1 MANPF
6 WLFDVREDYSATLVG
21 PLGFHGNVKA
31 QCRLNGEGVAGYC
44 AVMIAILNNPTFRAL
59 FVAQVIALVGTGLL
73 TVGLGLLAYDLAGE
87 RAGVVLGMALTLKM
101 VAYVGLSPIAQAV
114 ATRLPRKAVLVG
126 ADVVR
131 AVVALCLPFVSEVWQ
146 IYLLIF
152 ILQSASAA
160 FTPAFQAVIPDV
172 LPDEG
177 DYTRALSLSRLAYD
191 LENLLSPAMAA
202 VLLTLVS
209 YTWLFVGTVLGFV
222 VSGLL
227 VLMAAVPPLGADA
240 GQRPFRE
247 RLTRGIRI
255 YLATPRLRGLWALN
269 LAASAVGAF
278 VLVNTVV
285 LVRAGFGGGERDLAL
300 AMGAFG
306 AGSMAAALIL
316 PRLLERMA
324 DRPVMMGG
332 ARGLA
337 LVALAMGGLL
347 ALDGLPGWPVF
358 LLIWAL
364 IGFLYASVL
373 TPSGRLLRRSA
384 HAEDRPAVF
393 AAQFALS
400 HACWLVTY
408 PTAGWAA
415 QWLGMG
421 GDLFLLGLMAL
432 TGVIMAHVVW
442 PAGLPREV
450 EHEHPDLP
458 PGHPHLRAHGGR
470 RHAHVF
476 VIDDEHRV
484 WPTQG

>member
-1 MANPF
+1 
-6 WLFDVREDYSATLVG
+6 
-21 PLGFHGNVKA
+21 
-31 QCRLNGEGVAGYC
+31 
-44 AVMIAILNNPTFRAL
+44 MIGILRNPTFRAL
-59 FVAQVIALVGTGLL
+59 FSAQVIALVGTGLL

-101 VAYVGLSPIAQAV
+101 VAYVGLSPVAQAV

-131 AVVALCLPFVSEVWQ
+131 ALVALCLPFVSEVWQ
-146 IYLLIF
+146 IYALIF
-152 ILQSASAA
+152 VLQSASAT
-160 FTPAFQAVIPDV
+160 FTPAFQAAIPDV

-191 LENLLSPAMAA
+191 LENLLSPALAA
-202 VLLTLVS
+202 LLLTLVS
-209 YTWLFVGTVLGFV
+209 YSWLFVGTVLGFV
-222 VSGLL
+222 ISGGL
-227 VLMAAVPPLGADA
+227 VLLAAVPPLGKDA
-240 GQRPFRE
+240 RQRPFRE

-285 LVRAGFGGGERDLAL
+285 LVRSSYGADERSLAV
-300 AMGAFG
+300 AMAAFG
-306 AGSMAAALIL
+306 AGSMGAAMVL
-316 PRLLERMA
+316 PRVLERMA
-324 DRPVMMGG
+324 DRPVMMMG
-332 ARGLA
+332 AQGLVV
-337 LVALAMGGLL
+337 VALIMGALL
-347 ALDGLPGWPVF
+347 AFDGLPGWTVF
-358 LLIWAL
+358 LLVWVM

-415 QWLGMG
+415 QGLGMG
-421 GDLFLLGLMAL
+421 GALVLLGLMAL
-432 TGVIMAHVVW
+432 VGVIVARAVW
-442 PAGLPREV
+442 PAGLAQEIV
-450 EHEHPDLP
+450 HEHPDLP
-458 PGHPHLRAHGGR
+458 PDHPHLRAHGGR

>member
-1 MANPF
+1 
-6 WLFDVREDYSATLVG
+6 
-21 PLGFHGNVKA
+21 
-31 QCRLNGEGVAGYC
+31 
-44 AVMIAILNNPTFRAL
+44 MIGILRNPTFRAL
-59 FVAQVIALVGTGLL
+59 FSAQVIALVGTGLL

-101 VAYVGLSPIAQAV
+101 VAYVGLSPVAQAV

-131 AVVALCLPFVSEVWQ
+131 ALVALCLPFVSEVWQ
-146 IYLLIF
+146 IYALIF
-152 ILQSASAA
+152 VLQSASAT
-160 FTPAFQAVIPDV
+160 FTPAFQATIPDV

-191 LENLLSPAMAA
+191 LENLLSPALAA
-202 VLLTLVS
+202 LLLTLVS
-209 YTWLFVGTVLGFV
+209 YSWLFVGTVLGFV
-222 VSGLL
+222 ISGGL
-227 VLMAAVPPLGADA
+227 VLLAAVPPLGKDA
-240 GQRPFRE
+240 RQRPFRE

-285 LVRAGFGGGERDLAL
+285 LVRSGYGADERSLAV
-300 AMGAFG
+300 AMAAFG
-306 AGSMAAALIL
+306 AGSMAAALSL
-316 PRLLERMA
+316 PRVLERMA
-324 DRPVMMGG
+324 DRPVMMMG
-332 ARGLA
+332 AQGLVV
-337 LVALAMGGLL
+337 VALIMGALL
-347 ALDGLPGWPVF
+347 AFDGLPGWTVF
-358 LLIWAL
+358 LLVWVM

-415 QWLGMG
+415 QGLGMG
-421 GDLFLLGLMAL
+421 GALVLLGLMAL
-432 TGVIMAHVVW
+432 VGVIVARAVW
-442 PAGLPREV
+442 PAGLAQEIV
-450 EHEHPDLP
+450 HEHPDLP
-458 PGHPHLRAHGGR
+458 PDHPHLRAHGGR

>member
-1 MANPF
+1 
-6 WLFDVREDYSATLVG
+6 
-21 PLGFHGNVKA
+21 
-31 QCRLNGEGVAGYC
+31 
-44 AVMIAILNNPTFRAL
+44 MIGILRNPTFRAL
-59 FVAQVIALVGTGLL
+59 FSAQVIALVGTGLL

-101 VAYVGLSPIAQAV
+101 VAYVGLSPVAQAV

-131 AVVALCLPFVSEVWQ
+131 ASVALCLPFVSEVWQ
-146 IYLLIF
+146 IYALIF
-152 ILQSASAA
+152 VLQSASAT
-160 FTPAFQAVIPDV
+160 FTPAFQATIPDV

-191 LENLLSPAMAA
+191 LENLLSPALAA
-202 VLLTLVS
+202 LLLTLVS
-209 YTWLFVGTVLGFV
+209 YSWLFVGTVLGFV
-222 VSGLL
+222 ISGGL
-227 VLMAAVPPLGADA
+227 VLLAAVPPLGKDA
-240 GQRPFRE
+240 RQRPFRE

-285 LVRAGFGGGERDLAL
+285 LVRSSYGGDERSLAV
-300 AMGAFG
+300 AMAAFG
-306 AGSMAAALIL
+306 AGSMGAAMVL
-316 PRLLERMA
+316 PRVLERMA
-324 DRPVMMGG
+324 DRPVMMMG
-332 ARGLA
+332 AQGLVV
-337 LVALAMGGLL
+337 VALIMGALL
-347 ALDGLPGWPVF
+347 AFDGLPGWTVF
-358 LLIWAL
+358 LLVWVM

-415 QWLGMG
+415 QGLGMG
-421 GDLFLLGLMAL
+421 GALVLLGLMAL
-432 TGVIMAHVVW
+432 VGVIVARAVW
-442 PAGLPREV
+442 PAGLAQEIV
-450 EHEHPDLP
+450 HEHPDLP
-458 PGHPHLRAHGGR
+458 PDHPHLRAHGGR
-470 RHAHVF
+470 WHAHVF

>member
-1 MANPF
+1 MPGRAKI
-6 WLFDVREDYSATLVG
+6 SA
-21 PLGFHGNVKA
+21 
-31 QCRLNGEGVAGYC
+31 
-44 AVMIAILNNPTFRAL
+44 MIGILRNPTFRAL
-59 FVAQVIALVGTGLL
+59 FSAQVIALVGTGLL

-101 VAYVGLSPIAQAV
+101 VAYVGLSPVAQAV

-131 AVVALCLPFVSEVWQ
+131 ALVALCLPFVSEVWQ
-146 IYLLIF
+146 IYVLIF
-152 ILQSASAA
+152 VLQSASAT
-160 FTPAFQAVIPDV
+160 FTPAFQATIPDV

-191 LENLLSPAMAA
+191 LENLLSPALAA
-202 VLLTLVS
+202 LLLSLVS
-209 YTWLFVGTVLGFV
+209 YSWLFVGTVLGFV
-222 VSGLL
+222 ISGGL
-227 VLMAAVPPLGADA
+227 VLVAAVPPLGKDA

-269 LAASAVGAF
+269 LAASAIGAF

-285 LVRAGFGGGERDLAL
+285 LVRAGYGGDERSLAV
-300 AMGAFG
+300 AMAAFG
-306 AGSMAAALIL
+306 AGSMGAAMVL

-324 DRPVMMGG
+324 DRPVMMMG
-332 ARGLA
+332 AQGLVV
-337 LVALAMGGLL
+337 VALIMGALL
-347 ALDGLPGWPVF
+347 AFDGLPGWTVF
-358 LLIWAL
+358 LLVWVM

-415 QWLGMG
+415 HGLGMG
-421 GDLFLLGLMAL
+421 GALVLLGLLAL
-432 TGVIMAHVVW
+432 VGVVVARVVW
-442 PAGLPREV
+442 PAGLPQEIV
-450 EHEHPDLP
+450 HEHPDLP
-458 PGHPHLRAHGGR
+458 PDHPHLRAHGGR

>member
-1 MANPF
+1 
-6 WLFDVREDYSATLVG
+6 
-21 PLGFHGNVKA
+21 
-31 QCRLNGEGVAGYC
+31 
-44 AVMIAILNNPTFRAL
+44 MIGILRNPTFRAL
-59 FVAQVIALVGTGLL
+59 FSAQVIALVGTGLL

-101 VAYVGLSPIAQAV
+101 VAYVGLSPVAQAV

-131 AVVALCLPFVSEVWQ
+131 ALVALCLPFVSEVWQ
-146 IYLLIF
+146 IYALIF
-152 ILQSASAA
+152 VLQSASAT
-160 FTPAFQAVIPDV
+160 FTPAFQAAIPDV

-191 LENLLSPAMAA
+191 LENLLSPALAA
-202 VLLTLVS
+202 LLLTLVS
-209 YTWLFVGTVLGFV
+209 YSWLFVGTVLGFV
-222 VSGLL
+222 ISGGL
-227 VLMAAVPPLGADA
+227 VLLAAVPPLGKDA
-240 GQRPFRE
+240 RQRPFRE

-285 LVRAGFGGGERDLAL
+285 LVRSSYGADERSLAV
-300 AMGAFG
+300 AMAAFG
-306 AGSMAAALIL
+306 AGSMAAALSL
-316 PRLLERMA
+316 PRVLERMA
-324 DRPVMMGG
+324 DRPVMMMG
-332 ARGLA
+332 AQGLVV
-337 LVALAMGGLL
+337 VALIMGALL
-347 ALDGLPGWPVF
+347 AFNGLPGWTVF
-358 LLIWAL
+358 LLVWVM

-415 QWLGMG
+415 QGLGMG
-421 GDLFLLGLMAL
+421 GALVLLGLMAL
-432 TGVIMAHVVW
+432 VGVIVARAVW
-442 PAGLPREV
+442 PAGLAQEIV
-450 EHEHPDLP
+450 HEHPDLP
-458 PGHPHLRAHGGR
+458 PDHPHLRAHGGR

>member
-1 MANPF
+1 
-6 WLFDVREDYSATLVG
+6 
-21 PLGFHGNVKA
+21 
-31 QCRLNGEGVAGYC
+31 
-44 AVMIAILNNPTFRAL
+44 MIGILRNPTFRAL
-59 FVAQVIALVGTGLL
+59 FSAQVIALVGTGLL

-101 VAYVGLSPIAQAV
+101 VAYVGLSPVAQAV

-131 AVVALCLPFVSEVWQ
+131 ALVALCLPFVSEVWQ
-146 IYLLIF
+146 IYALIF
-152 ILQSASAA
+152 VLQSASAT
-160 FTPAFQAVIPDV
+160 FTPAFQAAIPDV

-191 LENLLSPAMAA
+191 LENLLSPALAA
-202 VLLTLVS
+202 LLLTLVS
-209 YTWLFVGTVLGFV
+209 YSWLFVGTVLGFV
-222 VSGLL
+222 ISGGL
-227 VLMAAVPPLGADA
+227 VLLAAVPPLGKDA
-240 GQRPFRE
+240 RQRPFRE

-285 LVRAGFGGGERDLAL
+285 LVRSSYGADERSLAV
-300 AMGAFG
+300 AMAAFG
-306 AGSMAAALIL
+306 AGSMAAALSL
-316 PRLLERMA
+316 PRVLERMA
-324 DRPVMMGG
+324 DRPVMMMG
-332 ARGLA
+332 AQGLVV
-337 LVALAMGGLL
+337 VALIMGALL
-347 ALDGLPGWPVF
+347 AFNGLPGWTVF
-358 LLIWAL
+358 LLVWVM

-415 QWLGMG
+415 QGLGMG
-421 GDLFLLGLMAL
+421 GALVLLGLMAL
-432 TGVIMAHVVW
+432 VGVIVARAVW
-442 PAGLPREV
+442 PAGLAQEIV
-450 EHEHPDLP
+450 HEHPDLP
-458 PGHPHLRAHGGR
+458 PDHPHLRAHGGR
-470 RHAHVF
+470 WHAHVF

>member
-1 MANPF
+1 
-6 WLFDVREDYSATLVG
+6 
-21 PLGFHGNVKA
+21 
-31 QCRLNGEGVAGYC
+31 
-44 AVMIAILNNPTFRAL
+44 MIGILRNPTFRAL
-59 FVAQVIALVGTGLL
+59 FSAQVIALVGTGLL

-87 RAGVVLGMALTLKM
+87 RAGVVLGMVLTLKM
-101 VAYVGLSPIAQAV
+101 VAYVGLSPVAQAV

-131 AVVALCLPFVSEVWQ
+131 ALVALCLPFVSEVWQ
-146 IYLLIF
+146 IYALIF
-152 ILQSASAA
+152 VLQSASAT
-160 FTPAFQAVIPDV
+160 FTPAFQAAIPDV

-191 LENLLSPAMAA
+191 LENLLSPALAA
-202 VLLTLVS
+202 LLLTLVS
-209 YTWLFVGTVLGFV
+209 YSWLFVGTVLGFV
-222 VSGLL
+222 ISGGL
-227 VLMAAVPPLGADA
+227 VLLAAVPPLGKDA
-240 GQRPFRE
+240 RQRPFRE

-285 LVRAGFGGGERDLAL
+285 LVRSSYGADERSLAV
-300 AMGAFG
+300 AMAAFG
-306 AGSMAAALIL
+306 AGSMGAAMVL
-316 PRLLERMA
+316 PRVLERMA
-324 DRPVMMGG
+324 DRPVMMMG
-332 ARGLA
+332 AQGLVV
-337 LVALAMGGLL
+337 VALIMGALL
-347 ALDGLPGWPVF
+347 AFDGLPGWTVF
-358 LLIWAL
+358 LLVWVM

-415 QWLGMG
+415 QGLGMG
-421 GDLFLLGLMAL
+421 GALVLLGLMAL
-432 TGVIMAHVVW
+432 AGVIVARAVW
-442 PAGLPREV
+442 PAGLAQEIV
-450 EHEHPDLP
+450 HEHPDLP
-458 PGHPHLRAHGGR
+458 PDHPHLRAHGGR

>member
-1 MANPF
+1 
-6 WLFDVREDYSATLVG
+6 
-21 PLGFHGNVKA
+21 
-31 QCRLNGEGVAGYC
+31 
-44 AVMIAILNNPTFRAL
+44 MIGILRNPTFRAL
-59 FVAQVIALVGTGLL
+59 FSAQVIALVGTGLL

-101 VAYVGLSPIAQAV
+101 VAYVGLSPVAQAV

-131 AVVALCLPFVSEVWQ
+131 ALVALCLPFVSEVWQ
-146 IYLLIF
+146 IYVLIF
-152 ILQSASAA
+152 VLQSASAT
-160 FTPAFQAVIPDV
+160 FTPAFQATIPDV

-191 LENLLSPAMAA
+191 LENLLSPALAA
-202 VLLTLVS
+202 LLLSLVS
-209 YTWLFVGTVLGFV
+209 YSWLFVGTVLGFMI
-222 VSGLL
+222 SGLL
-227 VLMAAVPPLGADA
+227 VLLAGVPALGEDA

-285 LVRAGFGGGERDLAL
+285 LVRAGYGGDERSLAI
-300 AMGAFG
+300 AMAAFG
-306 AGSMAAALIL
+306 AGSMAAALVL

-324 DRPVMMGG
+324 DRPVMMMG
-332 ARGLA
+332 AQGLVLLS
-337 LVALAMGGLL
+337 LVMGALL
-347 ALDGLPGWPVF
+347 ALGGLPGWSVF
-358 LLIWAL
+358 LLVWMM

-415 QWLGMG
+415 QGLGMG
-421 GDLFLLGLMAL
+421 GALMLLGAVAL
-432 TGVIMAHVVW
+432 LGVIVARAVW
-442 PAGLPREV
+442 PSGLPQEIV
-450 EHEHPDLP
+450 HEHPDLP
-458 PGHPHLRAHGGR
+458 PDHPHLRKHGGR